1 MKYLFSFI
9 IFVISFSGVSKACI
23 CSDRTLEE
31 RINRHSIIVTGK
43 VISIKTIPNEEY
55 NIDTQLVTFLIEKK
69 FKSDEKD
76 TLQIVN
82 DLGPC
87 SFYSEESEHYLLF
100 ANNYLIPNANAILE
114 RSIRPSGIC
123 AGTGN
128 LTNSERLLR
137 LLNQAFSVNIPFAEL
152 PADTLYNHIWSGEV
166 FDNFDEEPEFPYGID
181 SLNLFTQKNLK
192 NCELPERRKWPKETL
207 LIPPPDSLD
216 IYMNDLELEKKPS
229 TVYVGF
235 EVSNSGQLS
244 NFEIWQTF
252 SLNDECNEN
261 AIQLVKKI
269 NEFTPAKI
277 RGVSIATTWFVSIDY
292 ESKTAY

>member
-23 CSDRTLEE
+23 CSDLTLEQ

-43 VISIKTIPNEEY
+43 AISIKTISNEKY
-55 NIDTQLVTFLIEKK
+55 NIDTQLITFLIDKK
-69 FKSDEKD
+69 FRSDEKD
-76 TLQIVN
+76 TLHIVN

-87 SFYSEESEHYLLF
+87 SFYFKEGESYLVFAANYMEQKLNEEPE
-100 ANNYLIPNANAILE
+100 II
-114 RSIRPSGIC
+114 IRPSGIC
-123 AGTGN
+123 AGTGK
-128 LTNSERLLR
+128 LTNSERLMR

-166 FDNFDEEPEFPYGID
+166 FDNFDQEPEFPYGID
-181 SLNLFTQKNLK
+181 SLNLFIQNNLK

-244 NFEIWQTF
+244 NFEIWPLF

-277 RGVSIATTWFVSIDY
+277 KGVSISTTWFVSIDY
-292 ESKTAY
+292 KTKTAY